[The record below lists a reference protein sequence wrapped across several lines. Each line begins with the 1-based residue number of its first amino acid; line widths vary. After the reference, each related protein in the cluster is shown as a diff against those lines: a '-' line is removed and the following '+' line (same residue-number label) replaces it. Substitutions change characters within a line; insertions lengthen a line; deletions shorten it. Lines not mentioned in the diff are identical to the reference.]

1 MTHLQPQG
9 LNSYIVH
16 NISTDKANKA
26 PQMKTIKA
34 YEIKAVTNWHTA
46 NNGADKLVKLQA
58 VRHYKLVLLDIQFIL
73 SSVSGQ
79 SQLFLLNVRL

>member
-34 YEIKAVTNWHTA
+34 YEKISP
-46 NNGADKLVKLQA
+46 
-58 VRHYKLVLLDIQFIL
+58 VRALTVDF
-73 SSVSGQ
+73 
-79 SQLFLLNVRL
+79 